1 MLPLVVSDDAL
12 VGVNGDQPLLL
23 FTWRYDTDTGDSES
37 DADQAMLTDRDDTN
51 RGGVAREHIGGDRSS
66 TNDALAFVHAR
77 PAASTHDDTNSNTP
91 SPPTDTFTHRVT
103 TLPPSIEPTV
113 TPDHATVPFKN
124 TLDVTL
130 LASDMH
136 TSTSLAL
143 RLYGGGGRGSHV
155 DGATVSTI
163 VLTLSNGDGDTL
175 PAASTPYT
183 CHT

>member
-12 VGVNGDQPLLL
+12 VDIRCDQPSLL
-23 FTWRYDTDTGDSES
+23 FVWRYDTVTGDSES
-37 DADQAMLTDRDDTN
+37 DADHAMLTDRDDTN
-51 RGGVAREHIGGDRSS
+51 RGIVAREHVGGDRSS
-66 TNDALAFVHAR
+66 TNDALAFTHTR

-91 SPPTDTFTHRVT
+91 SPPTDTFTHCVT
-103 TLPPSIEPTV
+103 TLPPSTEPTV
-113 TPDHATVPFKN
+113 TPDHATLPFKN

-130 LASDMH
+130 LASDTH

-155 DGATVSTI
+155 DGGTVSTI
-163 VLTLSNGDGDTL
+163 VLTLSSGDGDTL

-183 CHT
+183 CHS